1 MILRN
6 FTNTD
11 IEELQKTAY
20 SQRSKSELKEW
31 FEAWDKKEY
40 NGNYFEMFAIE
51 ENGAIIGEASLY
63 ERSKHIVSCG
73 LEVYSAFRGKGHA
86 TQAYELL
93 LVVAKE
99 KGYTIAVAQ
108 VLKENAASIA
118 LNKKMGFEAEDYI
131 YLNQKGKEVY
141 CFIKAL

>member
-6 FTNTD
+6 FTNAD

-20 SQRSKSELKEW
+20 GQRTKSEL
-31 FEAWDKKEY
+31 EAWIEAWNKKEH
-40 NGNYFEMFAIE
+40 NGKYFESFAIE

-63 ERSKHIVSCG
+63 GRSEYIVSCG
-73 LEVYSAFRGKGHA
+73 LEVYSAFRGKGYA

-93 LVVAKE
+93 LAVAKK

-131 YLNQKGKEVY
+131 YLNQKGQEVY
-141 CFIKAL
+141 YFIKAL